1 MAKRRRKRRR
11 LTELEKQKGKDY
23 RNLLELIYGGNYIYL
38 FILDTEQD
46 QTTELTQEEL
56 DNKLLYIG
64 STGNLYSRFL
74 HHRTFDS
81 DVSKTLKFLG
91 VNYKIYYVELD
102 KDLDRDTDLYTV
114 EYHLIHTLKPLYNL
128 DYSRFTT
135 LKEDAKTDIKLKKLL
150 DIAEG
155 LKAEDFKLFDFEKF
169 KIEKQKASTYKH
181 E

>member
-1 MAKRRRKRRR
+1 MAKRRHKN
-11 LTELEKQKGKDY
+11 EKEYGKAY
-23 RNLLELIYGGNYIYL
+23 REMLDKIYGGNYIYL
-38 FILDTEQD
+38 FVLDAEQQEEPTD
-46 QTTELTQEEL
+46 QATELTQEEL

-74 HHRTFDS
+74 HHRALDT

-91 VNYKIYYVELD
+91 VNYKIYYAELD

-135 LKEDAKTDIKLKKLL
+135 LEEDAKTDIKLKELI
-150 DIAEG
+150 DIAEE
-155 LKAEDFKLFDFEKF
+155 LKAEDFKLFKFEKF

-181 E
+181 K